1 MALKICMNTGQY
13 DSAHFYAKELLT
25 VGTVYA
31 KQTASRYLTELALK
45 EKNYNNA
52 EEHLKQFNKYTDS
65 VKIITATESVNRM
78 NSLYNYKLR
87 EKENLMLKAENANKK
102 LILTIVISV
111 SFIIFVILITYV
123 YRNRQ
128 KLERLGRLRKQLYEQ
143 SEEYVRQNKEKIQE
157 LEQELKRT
165 SDENM
170 LLIERIEQQR
180 ADLIL
185 ANQTAMRKQARNE
198 SSKNRIAAT
207 DIYKTIQDHIKKDK
221 VITPKEWETLDRT
234 VNQEVND
241 FKDNLYSYHRISQHE
256 YHICMLIRLALS
268 PTEMATLLGCTTSA
282 ISKARRRLQEKFFSD
297 NGTAKDF
304 DNFINSL

>member
-1 MALKICMNTGQY
+1 
-13 DSAHFYAKELLT
+13 
-25 VGTVYA
+25 
-31 KQTASRYLTELALK
+31 
-45 EKNYNNA
+45 
-52 EEHLKQFNKYTDS
+52 
-65 VKIITATESVNRM
+65 M